1 MERFDAGGHRRRAV
15 DGGASEVPSSTEAHG
30 AYEPAGGSEPGQD
43 GRDVVVSTQ
52 NEGRENRG
60 QGDLLRHLTPIEPVD
75 FLVNVGQQRVIEQP
89 GVRRVE
95 VSRGEGG
102 EIGSQGALAGPVQM
116 AQPVVHPQG
125 RPVVFGPPGM
135 HTQMMAPPVFNQG
148 EVEYPP
154 MVFPPNAGMRMPM
167 TDPSWFG
174 TPVRPVEMHG
184 PVGNPFWSP
193 EARRALGLGEENRS
207 VGPRRIQ
214 GGSTENGGAVE
225 RPFGMSQGRVG
236 ALNDMGGE
244 RIAPGSVG
252 NENLQLV
259 VGNPVQPPTDGQGVV
274 MDPIE
279 LFRLRCMRE
288 AEQKFAQGL
297 ERMRQ
302 ETNQIPEERS
312 GSYVSLPNQGT
323 PPGLHELSR

>member
-1 MERFDAGGHRRRAV
+1 
-15 DGGASEVPSSTEAHG
+15 
-30 AYEPAGGSEPGQD
+30 
-43 GRDVVVSTQ
+43 
-52 NEGRENRG
+52 
-60 QGDLLRHLTPIEPVD
+60 
-75 FLVNVGQQRVIEQP
+75 
-89 GVRRVE
+89 
-95 VSRGEGG
+95 
-102 EIGSQGALAGPVQM
+102 
-116 AQPVVHPQG
+116 
-125 RPVVFGPPGM
+125 
-135 HTQMMAPPVFNQG
+135 
-148 EVEYPP
+148 

-207 VGPRRIQ
+207 VGPRRVQ

-244 RIAPGSVG
+244 RIVPGSVG
-252 NENLQLV
+252 NENPQLV

-323 PPGLHELSR
+323 PPGLNYQGNGDGPPPRVENGGDCPNENGNSGEGANEVLRAPELPKLGENVSPLGFGDWLVTIEPQMADLGSNSSAYPLSWNMCKKRMKLG